1 MNRFKPLLILVVV
14 SLLLAACGPTP
25 TPLVITREV
34 EKEVVVT
41 KEVQVEV
48 EKEVVVTVEVEK
60 EVEKEVIKEVEKV
73 VEVTPTPIGGQLI
86 LYACLFD
93 PDKLQV
99 IFSTFK
105 AQYGVDVTC
114 LDMSSG
120 EALERIRA
128 EKENPQGDVLFG
140 TTNLSHV
147 NLAADD
153 LTEAHQGVGWNLF
166 DQGAIKDPDG
176 RWTGFYYGVIGFA
189 CSPERLEEIGADCPT
204 SWQDLLDPVYQ
215 GEVVIASPAA
225 SGTSYTTLSGLAQ
238 LLGEDGAFEFWQQ
251 MDANVAQY
259 TESGSAPGKMAA
271 AGEFAIGISFAHDIQ
286 VQQDKGLPVLL
297 NFPEEGTS
305 FEIGGIS
312 VIKGAKN
319 MAAAQA
325 WVDYVFSDA
334 FQRYHNDVAHR
345 LPVVPG
351 VALAEGS
358 VGLEDV
364 KLIEGYDPTEWA
376 AKRDDLVARWQ
387 EEIGATR

>member
-1 MNRFKPLLILVVV
+1 MNRFKPLLILVIV

-25 TPLVITREV
+25 TPL
-34 EKEVVVT
+34 
-41 KEVQVEV
+41 
-48 EKEVVVTVEVEK
+48 VVTVEVEK

-73 VEVTPTPIGGQLI
+73 VEVTPTPIGGQLV

-114 LDMSSG
+114 VDMSSG

-153 LTEAHQGVGWNLF
+153 LTEAYQGVGWNLL
-166 DQGAIKDPDG
+166 DQDANRDPDG

-189 CSPERLEEIGADCPT
+189 CSSERLEEIGAECPT
-204 SWQDLLDPVYQ
+204 SWQDLLDPIYQ
-215 GEVVIASPAA
+215 GEIVIASPAE
-225 SGTSYTTLSGLAQ
+225 SGTAYTTLSGLAQ

-259 TESGSAPGKMAA
+259 TKSGSEPAILTAA
-271 AGEFAIGISFAHDIQ
+271 DEFAVGISFAHDIQ
-286 VQQDKGLPVLL
+286 VQQDKGYPVILT
-297 NFPEEGTS
+297 FPEEGTS
-305 FEIGGIS
+305 FELGGIS
-312 VIKGAKN
+312 IIKGAKN

-325 WVDYVFSDA
+325 WVDFVFSDA
-334 FQRYHNDVAHR
+334 FQRYHNDIAHR

-358 VGLEDV
+358 VSLEDV
-364 KLIEGYDPTEWA
+364 KLIEGYDPNEWA
-376 AKRDDLVARWQ
+376 AKRDDLAARWHK
-387 EEIGATR
+387 EIGATH

>member
-1 MNRFKPLLILVVV
+1 MKIFKSLGALVVL

-25 TPLVITREV
+25 TPLVITKEV

-41 KEVQVEV
+41 KEVEKEVVVTKEV
-48 EKEVVVTVEVEK
+48 EKEVVVTQ
-60 EVEKEVIKEVEKV
+60 EVEKV
-73 VEVTPTPIGGQLI
+73 VEVTPTPIGGQLV

-99 IFSTFK
+99 LFSTFK
-105 AQYGVDVTC
+105 AQYGVEVTC

-128 EKENPQGDVLFG
+128 EKDNPQGDILFG

-153 LTEAHQGVGWNLF
+153 LTEPYQGVGWNLLPE
-166 DQGAIKDPDG
+166 GAIKDPEG
-176 RWTGFYYGVIGFA
+176 YWTGFYYGVIGFA
-189 CSPERLEEIGADCPT
+189 CSPERLEEIGAECPS
-204 SWQDLLDPVYQ
+204 SWQDLLDPVYK
-215 GEVVIASPAA
+215 GEIVIASPAA
-225 SGTSYTTLSGLAQ
+225 SGTAYTTLSGLAQ
-238 LLGEDGAFEFWQQ
+238 LLGEDGAFEFWGQ
-251 MDANVAQY
+251 MDENVAQY

-271 AGEFAIGISFAHDIQ
+271 AGEFAVGISFAHDIQ
-286 VQQDKGLPVLL
+286 VQQDSGLPVTIS
-297 NFPEEGTS
+297 FPEEGTS

-312 VIKGAKN
+312 IIKGAKN
-319 MAAAQA
+319 EAAAKA

-358 VGLEDV
+358 IGLEDV
-364 KLIEGYDPTEWA
+364 KLIDGYDPTEWA
-376 AKRDDLVARWQ
+376 AKRDELVARWQ
-387 EEIGATR
+387 EEIGSQR